1 MKRRSIVFA
10 VVAVALTSLLA
21 VTAVAAS
28 HKPINGTQKA
38 DVLKGTSGNDVMN
51 GLGGNDKMFGL
62 GGNDKLNGGAG
73 NDTLSGGA
81 GKDTLVGGPGADK
94 MSCGPGIDKAMAGPG
109 DIVSKDCEVVT
120 GLPKPGASI
129 ADAQV
134 TEGNSGPATL
144 SFTVSLDKAS
154 TQSASVAY
162 ATSDGTATA
171 GSDYVAANG
180 QVTFAPGETSKTISV
195 TVNGDAAIEPDET
208 LTVTLS
214 GPKNATLKKATATGT
229 ITNDDKSPHAGHYSG
244 QTSQGKAISFDVS
257 ADSTSLSNMSFSA
270 DLTCPNQSALVRDF
284 PVQLEGSNSLT
295 NGAFSGTFSGSS
307 SDGNLQVS
315 GSLAGSFDP
324 STGAGSGTLQVDLT
338 VNDPSLQC
346 SSGQVTWTAN

>member
-1 MKRRSIVFA
+1 
-10 VVAVALTSLLA
+10 
-21 VTAVAAS
+21 
-28 HKPINGTQKA
+28 
-38 DVLKGTSGNDVMN
+38 
-51 GLGGNDKMFGL
+51 
-62 GGNDKLNGGAG
+62 
-73 NDTLSGGA
+73 
-81 GKDTLVGGPGADK
+81 
-94 MSCGPGIDKAMAGPG
+94 MSCGPGIAKAVAGP
-109 DIVSKDCEVVT
+109 DDVVSKDCEVVT

-134 TEGNSGPATL
+134 AEGNSGPATL
-144 SFTVSLDKAS
+144 SFAVSLDKAS
-154 TQSASVAY
+154 TQSASVGY
-162 ATSDGTATA
+162 ADVGRHGHGRKRLRGGERQGDVRSGRDEQDGERHGQRRRGDRA
-171 GSDYVAANG
+171 GRNADR
-180 QVTFAPGETSKTISV
+180 
-195 TVNGDAAIEPDET
+195 
-208 LTVTLS
+208 TLS
-214 GPKNATLKKATATGT
+214 GPRTRRSRRALRAGT

-270 DLTCPNQSALVRDF
+270 DLTCPNQSAIVRDF
-284 PVQLEGSNSLT
+284 PVQLDGSNSLT

>member
-94 MSCGPGIDKAMAGPG
+94 MSCGPGIDKAVAGPG
-109 DIVSKDCEVVT
+109 DIVSESCEVVT

-134 TEGNSGPATL
+134 SE
-144 SFTVSLDKAS
+144 
-154 TQSASVAY
+154 
-162 ATSDGTATA
+162 GTAVRRRCPSRSLWTRRARSRRLSPMRRRTA
-171 GSDYVAANG
+171 RLRL
-180 QVTFAPGETSKTISV
+180 E
-195 TVNGDAAIEPDET
+195 
-208 LTVTLS
+208 
-214 GPKNATLKKATATGT
+214 ATTRPRTA
-229 ITNDDKSPHAGHYSG
+229 
-244 QTSQGKAISFDVS
+244 
-257 ADSTSLSNMSFSA
+257 
-270 DLTCPNQSALVRDF
+270 R
-284 PVQLEGSNSLT
+284 
-295 NGAFSGTFSGSS
+295 
-307 SDGNLQVS
+307 
-315 GSLAGSFDP
+315 
-324 STGAGSGTLQVDLT
+324 
-338 VNDPSLQC
+338 
-346 SSGQVTWTAN
+346 